1 MLGSMAESA
10 NIPGEPYTDPKVY
23 DVLHGPETA
32 GEVRLLRRL
41 AVRLDCDG
49 AASVWLEPAC
59 GSGRLLRAAA
69 KHGVRGYGFDI
80 SAPMIEYARESAAK
94 LGERRGR
101 KKAAKTSK
109 TGTANAAKPSA
120 AASKAPKFF
129 VADMRGFEAAAEREF
144 GKPLPKADMA
154 FNLINTIRHLG
165 DDRAMLD
172 HFEAVARVLKPG
184 AAYVVGISL
193 CSYGNEFESEDVW
206 TGSRGGL
213 RVTQTVQYLPAS
225 GRRGEGARA
234 ERVISHLTV
243 IDSKAA
249 PGEPVERHIDETYA
263 LRSYDLKQWNE
274 LIAKSAVRVAATF
287 DGDGKPIEP
296 SEPGYVL
303 YGLVGR

>member
-1 MLGSMAESA
+1 MSEVKA
-10 NIPGEPYTDPKVY
+10 NIPGEPYTDPMVY

-41 AVRLDCDG
+41 AVKLGCD
-49 AASVWLEPAC
+49 AKSPVWLEPAC

-69 KHGVRGYGFDI
+69 RYGVRGYGFDV
-80 SAPMIEYARESAAK
+80 SAPMIEYARACAAK
-94 LGERRGR
+94 LGA
-101 KKAAKTSK
+101 KKVAKK
-109 TGTANAAKPSA
+109 TAKAGAKVASA
-120 AASKAPKFF
+120 TGVKAPRFF
-129 VADMRGFEAAAEREF
+129 VGDMRGFEAAAEREF
-144 GKPLPKADMA
+144 GKALPRADMA

-184 AAYVVGISL
+184 AAYIVGISL
-193 CSYGNEFESEDVW
+193 CSYGNEFETEDVW

-225 GRRGEGARA
+225 GRRGEAARA

-243 IDSKAA
+243 IDAKA
-249 PGEPVERHIDETYA
+249 PVGEPVERHIDETYA

-274 LIAKSAVRVAATF
+274 LIEKSAMRVAATF
-287 DGDGKPIEP
+287 DGEGREVEP
-296 SEPGYVL
+296 SEPGYVV
-303 YGLVGR
+303 YGLVAR

>member
-1 MLGSMAESA
+1 MAEDA
-10 NIPGEPYTDPKVY
+10 NIPGEPYTDPRVY
-23 DVLHGPETA
+23 DVLHAPETA
-32 GEVRLLRRL
+32 GEVRLLRRVAAKL
-41 AVRLDCDG
+41 ECDG
-49 AASVWLEPAC
+49 AAPVWLEPAC

-69 KHGVRGYGFDI
+69 RYGVRGYGFDI
-80 SAPMIEYARESAAK
+80 SAPMIEYARECSAK
-94 LGERRGR
+94 LGAKKVAKKTAKAGA
-101 KKAAKTSK
+101 KAAAKA
-109 TGTANAAKPSA
+109 GAAT
-120 AASKAPKFF
+120 KAPKFF
-129 VADMRGFEAAAEREF
+129 VADMRGFEAAAEREL
-144 GKPLPKADMA
+144 GKALPKADLA

-172 HFEAVARVLKPG
+172 HFAAVARVLKPG

-243 IDSKAA
+243 IDQHA
-249 PGEPVERHIDETYA
+249 PVGEPSERHIDETYA

-274 LIAKSAVRVAATF
+274 LIAKSAMRVAATF

>member
-1 MLGSMAESA
+1 MAEDA

-23 DVLHGPETA
+23 DVLHAPETA
-32 GEVRLLRRL
+32 GEVRLLRRVAAKL
-41 AVRLDCDG
+41 ECDR
-49 AASVWLEPAC
+49 AAPVWLEPAC

-69 KHGVRGYGFDI
+69 RYGVRGYGFDI
-80 SAPMIEYARESAAK
+80 SAPMIEYARACAAK
-94 LGERRGR
+94 VGA
-101 KKAAKTSK
+101 KKAAKK
-109 TGTANAAKPSA
+109 AAKAGAKANAGA
-120 AASKAPKFF
+120 AAIKAPKFF

-144 GKPLPKADMA
+144 GKALPRADLA

-225 GRRGEGARA
+225 GGRGARA
-234 ERVISHLTV
+234 ERVISHMTV
-243 IDSKAA
+243 IDQHARI
-249 PGEPVERHIDETYA
+249 GEASERHIDETYA
-263 LRSYDLKQWNE
+263 LRAYDLKQWNE
-274 LIAKSAVRVAATF
+274 LIAKSAMRVAATF

-303 YGLVGR
+303 YGLVGK

>member
-1 MLGSMAESA
+1 MVERA
-10 NIPGEPYTDPKVY
+10 NIPGEPYTDPRVY
-23 DVLHGPETA
+23 DVLHAPETP
-32 GEVRLLRRL
+32 GEVRLLRRVAAKL
-41 AVRLDCDG
+41 GCDG
-49 AASVWLEPAC
+49 AAPVWLEPAC

-69 KHGVRGYGFDI
+69 RHGVRGYGFDI
-80 SAPMIEYARESAAK
+80 SAPMIAYARECAAK
-94 LGERRGR
+94 VGGKAGPK
-101 KKAAKTSK
+101 KKAGAKA
-109 TGTANAAKPSA
+109 GAAGA
-120 AASKAPKFF
+120 VAKAPKFF
-129 VADMRGFEAAAEREF
+129 VADMRGFEAAAEAEL
-144 GKPLPKADMA
+144 GKALPKADMA

-172 HFEAVARVLKPG
+172 HFVAVARVLKPG

-193 CSYGNEFESEDVW
+193 CSYGNEFETEDVW

-225 GRRGEGARA
+225 GRRGEAARA

-243 IDSKAA
+243 IDSSAA
-249 PGEPVERHIDETYA
+249 AETSERHIDETYA

-274 LIAKSAVRVAATF
+274 LIEKSALRVAATF
-287 DGDGKPIEP
+287 DGEGKSIEP